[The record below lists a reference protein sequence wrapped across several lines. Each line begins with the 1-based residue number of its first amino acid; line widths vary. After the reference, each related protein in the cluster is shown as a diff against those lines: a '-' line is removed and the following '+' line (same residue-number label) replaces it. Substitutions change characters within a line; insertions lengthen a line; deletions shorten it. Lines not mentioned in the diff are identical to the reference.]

1 MGLAEQDKST
11 EHEASK
17 AEADNLG
24 NIEALRLALAEE
36 KERAA
41 SYLASWQ
48 RAQADLINYKK
59 RAQQESREAAESATS
74 LLILSLLGI
83 MDDFE
88 RAFAVRPAKSRVSSW
103 SGWIDGIRL
112 IYDKLKAVMGSRG
125 LVEIEAKGQPFDP
138 YLHEAVM
145 RREGEEGMV
154 IEETRKGYKLNDRVI
169 RPSMVIVGHNRETE
183 QARPQEE

>member
-1 MGLAEQDKST
+1 MELAERDKSA
-11 EHEASK
+11 ELEASE

-24 NIEALRLALAEE
+24 DIEALRLALADE
-36 KERAA
+36 KRRSA

-59 RAQQESREAAESATS
+59 RAQQESREAAESAAS

-88 RAFAVRPAKSRVSSW
+88 RAFGVRPAKSKASGS

-112 IYDKLKAVMGSRG
+112 IYDKLKAVVESRG
-125 LVEIEAKGQPFDP
+125 LVEIEAKGRPFDP

-145 RREGEEGMV
+145 RREGEEGIV

-169 RPSMVIVGHNRETE
+169 RPSMVIVGHNREVE

>member
-1 MGLAEQDKST
+1 MAQQDKSA
-11 EHEASK
+11 EHEASD

-24 NIEALRLALAEE
+24 DIEALRLALAEE
-36 KERAA
+36 KRRGATC
-41 SYLASWQ
+41 LASWQ
-48 RAQADLINYKK
+48 RVQADLINYKK
-59 RAQQESREAAESATS
+59 RAQQERIEAAESATT
-74 LLILSLLGI
+74 LLILSLLGV

-88 RAFAVRPAKSRVSSW
+88 RAFAVRPAKSKAFGW

-112 IYDKLKAVMGSRG
+112 IYDKLKAVVESQG

-154 IEETRKGYKLNDRVI
+154 IEETRKGYKLKDRVI